1 MGLVAIALKLVVGAL
16 GLIDKTV
23 AAHDEASDEL
33 KGLQKDLE
41 QLQTQDPYLRGVES
55 VSGQYQGPR
64 LQKTASG
71 VSST

>member
-41 QLQTQDPYLRGVES
+41 QLQTQMIRIYGVLKVLAANTRDRGF
-55 VSGQYQGPR
+55 R
-64 LQKTASG
+64 KLLQE
-71 VSST
+71 

>member
-41 QLQTQDPYLRGVES
+41 QLQTQMIRIYGVLKVLAANTKDRGFKKL
-55 VSGQYQGPR
+55 
-64 LQKTASG
+64 LQE
-71 VSST
+71 